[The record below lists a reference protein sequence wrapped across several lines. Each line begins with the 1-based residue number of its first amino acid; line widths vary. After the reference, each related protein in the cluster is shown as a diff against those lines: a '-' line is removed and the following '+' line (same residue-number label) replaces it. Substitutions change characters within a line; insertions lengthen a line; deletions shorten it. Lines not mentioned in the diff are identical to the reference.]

1 MMRGQSITNIL
12 MVVSFA
18 LSCSFVANAQVAAE
32 TPAVNESIMAPR
44 QLLVL
49 KPGLDEVYGTWV
61 AAVNNKS
68 KTPQHVR
75 VSALIPRETID
86 VHPLEGVAN
95 GEWKLDQTGL
105 WIEKEFGEGVN
116 VISFSFRTAAR
127 YGANTLNFKVGS
139 PIDEL
144 ILMTPSGMMTIAGR
158 DLVVTGSD
166 MQGSQG
172 YTVMTVQRKIVAG
185 DAVAFDIDG
194 VPEGRGRLWIV
205 GAAFG
210 ILMVVGAAVMVRR
223 TRIKSSASE
232 I

>member
-1 MMRGQSITNIL
+1 MRGQAITNIFL
-12 MVVSFA
+12 VLGFA
-18 LSCSFVANAQVAAE
+18 LSRSLVANAQMAAE
-32 TPAVNESIMAPR
+32 TPTANESIMAPR

-75 VSALIPRETID
+75 VSALIPRET
-86 VHPLEGVAN
+86 VEVQPLEGVAN
-95 GEWKLDQTGL
+95 GEWKLDEAGL
-105 WIEKEFGEGVN
+105 WVEKDFGEGVN

-127 YGANTLNFKVGS
+127 YGASTLNFKVGS
-139 PIDEL
+139 PIAEL
-144 ILMTPSGMMTIAGR
+144 LLMTPSGMMTIAGR

-166 MQGSQG
+166 MQGSQS
-172 YTVMTVQRKIVAG
+172 YTVMTVQREIMAG
-185 DAVAFDIDG
+185 DAVAFEIDG

-210 ILMVVGAAVMVRR
+210 ILMFVAAAVMVRR
-223 TRIKSSASE
+223 TRMKLSASE